1 MIILRFKFLTFFIH
15 LFFTLSKNKLQ
26 FSQHVSVALNEH
38 FVDDL
43 KVDGLADGEVAE
55 EESSTQKLYK
65 KILAE
70 QEKERKKAEARK
82 AFDEATKPK
91 PKPRA
96 KSKTP
101 QPEEVAAAAEGE
113 APVVYI
119 NPDGTPAEPGT
130 PGAVPAPSNLGAD
143 QLPTDFRVPTPDEQA
158 NMSETVTVTYPQPGQ
173 FFFSY
178 NYTIDQNFE

>member
-1 MIILRFKFLTFFIH
+1 MCHAGCISFYHITPINIIFSPFILYISLSLKKQSESTFV
-15 LFFTLSKNKLQ
+15 SC
-26 FSQHVSVALNEH
+26 VSVALNEH

-91 PKPRA
+91 PRA

-101 QPEEVAAAAEGE
+101 QPEPAPAAEAEAGAE
-113 APVVYI
+113 APPV
-119 NPDGTPAEPGT
+119 NPDGTPG
-130 PGAVPAPSNLGAD
+130 GD
-143 QLPTDFRVPTPDEQA
+143 QVPTEFRAPTEEEAA
-158 NMSETVTVTYPQPGQ
+158 NMSETVTVAYPQPGE
-173 FFFSY
+173 SY
-178 NYTIDQNFE
+178 KILTTET

>member
-1 MIILRFKFLTFFIH
+1 MSDQCSLIDGIC
-15 LFFTLSKNKLQ
+15 NKWNSN
-26 FSQHVSVALNEH
+26 FSSHVSVALQEH

-43 KVDGLADGEVAE
+43 KVDGLADGETAE
-55 EESSTQKLYK
+55 EETSTQKLYK

-70 QEKERKKAEARK
+70 QEKEKKKAEARK

-101 QPEEVAAAAEGE
+101 QPEEVAAAATGAEGE
-113 APVVYI
+113 AAAPVVYI

-173 FFFSY
+173 FF
-178 NYTIDQNFE
+178 ILLKIG

>member
-1 MIILRFKFLTFFIH
+1 MWSLC
-15 LFFTLSKNKLQ
+15 
-26 FSQHVSVALNEH
+26 VSVALNEH

-70 QEKERKKAEARK
+70 QEKEKKKAEARK

-101 QPEEVAAAAEGE
+101 QPEEVPAADAGAE
-113 APVVYI
+113 APVTYV
-119 NPDGTPAEPGT
+119 NPDGTPAEPGA
-130 PGAVPAPSNLGAD
+130 PGAVAVPSTSGAD
-143 QLPTDFRVPTPDEQA
+143 QLPTEFRVPTADEAA
-158 NMSETVTVTYPQPGQ
+158 NMSETVTVTYPQPGELFLQ
-173 FFFSY
+173 LDDDF
-178 NYTIDQNFE
+178 N

>member
-1 MIILRFKFLTFFIH
+1 MW
-15 LFFTLSKNKLQ
+15 SN
-26 FSQHVSVALNEH
+26 VSVALNEH

-55 EESSTQKLYK
+55 EETSTQKLYK

-70 QEKERKKAEARK
+70 QEKEKKKAEARK

-101 QPEEVAAAAEGE
+101 QPEEVDAAAAAAAAAAGGEGGE
-113 APVVYI
+113 GSTSNV
-119 NPDGTPAEPGT
+119 NPDGTPA
-130 PGAVPAPSNLGAD
+130 APGAD
-143 QLPTDFRVPTPDEQA
+143 QLPTEFRVPTSDEEA
-158 NMSETVTVTYPQPGQ
+158 NMSETVTVTYPQPGEP
-173 FFFSY
+173 FS
-178 NYTIDQNFE
+178 TKLRIILAPM